1 MDNIKIRQ
9 RTMGTKFL
17 FTIWLTSTPEISAR
31 AMRIPD
37 IGEMV
42 RPKLAEKFI

>member
-1 MDNIKIRQ
+1 MKNKLKI
-9 RTMGTKFL
+9 MGKRFL
-17 FTIWLTSTPEISAR
+17 LTIWFTSTPEISDS
-31 AMRIPD
+31 AMSIPE